1 MKPEIPNVLEILAG
15 TLLFDVMP
23 NVSPSYRQSS
33 VGVSAML
40 LGMVREEWDRAAA
53 RRSEENAA
61 LRALFRES
69 LSAVSDA
76 NLRSRLDEATRG
88 GDASLKISDL
98 ERDNERL
105 RALLIELHAH
115 VELEPGAPARA
126 VEEAI
131 WRELSAS
138 TERRKLALAPF

>member
-40 LGMVREEWDRAAA
+40 LGMVREEWDRAAS

-76 NLRSRLDEATRG
+76 NLCRRLDEAANS
-88 GDASLKISDL
+88 GDASLRISDL
-98 ERDNERL
+98 ERDNEKL

-115 VELEPGAPARA
+115 VELESGAAARA

-131 WRELSAS
+131 WRELSDS